1 MTDITYDEDE
11 AVEGDGNVPFRRSL
25 LAKILG
31 TITVVCVLGALA
43 TALFNYPIVR
53 NGYELSQGMMRNV
66 VTGQLASSVAGA
78 MRWQKA
84 DVVADTYKPLITD
97 QSEIR
102 AVLALAPDGTVV
114 ASYPAEGTM
123 ASDVLSIFSES
134 GEAIMKP
141 GEPFIADDLMVT
153 ASPVMKEGEG
163 DLFGHIVIAWGTD
176 AMASQTMTVFW
187 SIVLVGSLAAL
198 ITIAVIGAVVNRQV
212 TRPLRSVTERI
223 DGLTNGDLDSAVPC
237 GERKDEIGTIGRA
250 LELLRHSG
258 HERLRLEGEAATQ
271 RAEAEAERQ
280 RGTEDRDRS
289 AKELG
294 TAADCLGKAL
304 RRLAEGDL
312 TTRVGTE
319 LPEAYRRLGND
330 FDAAV
335 SQLEEAIADVSGGII
350 KLKSGMSEIANAS
363 SDLSSR
369 TEKQAA
375 TLEQT
380 TATVSEITSKVD
392 ESARGA
398 EDAAT
403 TMNKAK
409 ADAEAS
415 GEIVSRAV
423 SAMGDIEQSSKQIS
437 DIIGVIDEIAFQTNL
452 LALNAGVEAA
462 RAGEKGLG
470 FAVVAQE
477 VRELAQRSAEA
488 AKQIKSLIS
497 ISSSQVDDGVV
508 LVRQTGDA
516 LQRIVHGMGDI
527 SGLVEGIS
535 SFSREQAIGL
545 KRVNEA
551 LVQLDQ
557 VTQQNAAMSEE
568 ATAATLALTGQ
579 SDGLAQAVARFRVEE
594 HAYDDD
600 FAASPDR
607 HAA

>member
-1 MTDITYDEDE
+1 MSDLKSGSEQDETGGE
-11 AVEGDGNVPFRRSL
+11 VSFRRSL

-31 TITVVCVLGALA
+31 TITVVCALGALV
-43 TALFNYPIVR
+43 TALVNYPIVR
-53 NGYELSQGMMRNV
+53 DGYEHSQGLMRNV
-66 VTGQLASSVAGA
+66 VTDQLASSVSGA

-84 DVVADTYKPLITD
+84 DVVSNTYQPLITEE
-97 QSEIR
+97 SEILTVV
-102 AVLALAPDGTVV
+102 AIAPDGTVV
-114 ASYPAEGTM
+114 ASYPADGTLATQALDAFQASSAAIM
-123 ASDVLSIFSES
+123 AS
-134 GEAIMKP
+134 
-141 GEPFIADDLMVT
+141 GEPFTTGDLMIT
-153 ASPVMKEGEG
+153 ASPVTKEGGEEV
-163 DLFGHIVIAWGTD
+163 FGHIVIGWGTEL
-176 AMASQTMTVFW
+176 MAAQTMTVFW

-198 ITIAVIGAVVNRQV
+198 ITIGVIGAVVNRQV
-212 TRPLRSVTERI
+212 TRPLRAVAERI
-223 DGLTNGDLDSAVPC
+223 DGLTSGDLDSSVPC
-237 GERKDEIGTIGRA
+237 GGRKDEIGTIGRA
-250 LELLRHSG
+250 LELLRQSG
-258 HERLRLEGEAATQ
+258 HERVRLEGEAVSQ
-271 RAEAEAERQ
+271 RAAADKERQ
-280 RGTEDRDRS
+280 RGSEERDRS
-289 AKELG
+289 AQELAV
-294 TAADCLGKAL
+294 AADCLGLAL

-312 TTRVGTE
+312 TIRVGDD
-319 LPEAYRRLGND
+319 LPAAYQRLGKD

-335 SQLEEAIADVSGGII
+335 GQLEEAIADVSGGIT

-380 TATVSEITSKVD
+380 TSTVSEITAKVD
-392 ESARGA
+392 EAARGA
-398 EDAAT
+398 QDAAN
-403 TMNKAK
+403 TMSKAK
-409 ADAEAS
+409 SDAEES

-488 AKQIKSLIS
+488 AKQIKGLIS
-497 ISSSQVDDGVV
+497 VSSSQVDDGVV

-516 LQRIVHGMGDI
+516 LQRIVHGMGDM

-535 SFSREQAIGL
+535 AFSREQAAGL

-579 SDGLAQAVARFRVEE
+579 SEGLAQAVARFRVELNTE
-594 HAYDDD
+594 VEDDLD
-600 FAASPDR
+600 GVSSR